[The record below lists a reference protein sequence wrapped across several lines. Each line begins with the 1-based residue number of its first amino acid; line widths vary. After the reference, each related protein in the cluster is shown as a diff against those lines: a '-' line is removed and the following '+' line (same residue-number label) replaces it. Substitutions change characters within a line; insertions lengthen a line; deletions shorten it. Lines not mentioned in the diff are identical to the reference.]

1 VSRYIFK
8 RRRKIMGFQI
18 NTKVLRDAVELAN
31 NAVSRKTTNPIL
43 TGVKLYIEDNVLHIY
58 TTDLQTGFH
67 KWLKVED
74 VDGPFSTVVEQKVF
88 LEILSSLSSDT
99 VRVDLDGVVRLTGGN
114 SNFKLP
120 IMDPEEFPALTFD
133 VSGNAVFLD
142 KNIVSKMIDKVLFCV
157 LKDSS
162 PLSRSLNS
170 VYWDFRR
177 SGFLNLVT
185 SDSFRL
191 ALSEIEVGEEN
202 LLSPFLLSLR
212 SMEELRLILSSSK
225 TEKIEIIQSGSQ
237 VLFNFEDD
245 DLQLIFNTV
254 EAEFP
259 DYLAIIPQSFI
270 TKIKARTSDFLY
282 IMKRMSIV
290 SGREEYTLMNIKD
303 GLIICYTSSP
313 DIGEAKEEI
322 KVEQEGENIEIAYSP
337 RFFREALEKIE
348 TVEFEFNISGEE
360 LPTILKPLEDNS
372 YMYIIMPKRKA

>member
-1 VSRYIFK
+1 
-8 RRRKIMGFQI
+8 MGFQI
-18 NTKVLRDAVELAN
+18 NTKTLRDAVELAN

-43 TGVKLYIEDNVLHIY
+43 SGVKLYLEDNVLHIF

-74 VDGPFSTVVEQKVF
+74 ADGPFSTVVEQRVF
-88 LEILSSLSSDT
+88 LEILSSLSSET
-99 VRVDLDGVVRLTGGN
+99 VRIDLDGVVKLSGGN

-120 IMDPEEFPALTFD
+120 MMDPEEFPALTFD
-133 VSGNAVFLD
+133 VSGNAILLD
-142 KNIVSKMIDKVLFCV
+142 KNIISTMIDKVLFCV

-162 PLSRSLNS
+162 PLSRNLNS

-259 DYLAIIPQSFI
+259 DYLSIIPQSFI

-290 SGREEYTLMNIKD
+290 SGKEEYTLLNIKD
-303 GLIICYTSSP
+303 GLITCYSSSP

-348 TVEFEFNISGEE
+348 TVEFEFNISGDEQ
-360 LPTILKPLEDNS
+360 PTILKPLEDNS